1 MSISD
6 KELQDAFRRSQQI
19 QKQNDTSSDKVNA
32 RIRANVLARN
42 KAKGRENEKERMFE
56 LVGSHIRAY
65 FASST
70 LRFTAVAFAIVAM
83 LGVYNVG
90 TFQSRFLPSRQTA
103 AHNVDIVHY
112 HGFEDED
119 KLLANKK
126 SNDYQ
131 ARFNAYTRQYVES
144 NLVAKAVTL
153 QPATLQSQDG
163 DWLLVNC
170 NKQQVVVSENLIT
183 SLNINGRIQG
193 DISVGANVALAL
205 DAQGRILS
213 IKQSSK
219 PLIC

>member
-32 RIRANVLARN
+32 RIRANVLAHH
-42 KAKGRENEKERMFE
+42 KAKGRENEKERMFA

-103 AHNVDIVHY
+103 AHTVDIVHY
-112 HGFEDED
+112 HGFEGED

-170 NKQQVVVSENLIT
+170 KKQQVVVSENLIT
-183 SLNINGRIQG
+183 SLNVNGRIQG

>member
-32 RIRANVLARN
+32 RIRANVLAHN

-112 HGFEDED
+112 HGFEGED
-119 KLLANKK
+119 KLLANKT

-213 IKQSSK
+213 IKQSNK

>member
-19 QKQNDTSSDKVNA
+19 QKQNDTSFDKVNA
-32 RIRANVLARN
+32 RIRANVLAHN
-42 KAKGRENEKERMFE
+42 KAKRRENEKERMFA

-112 HGFEDED
+112 HGFEGED

-213 IKQSSK
+213 IKQSNK

>member
-19 QKQNDTSSDKVNA
+19 QKQNDTSTDKVNA
-32 RIRANVLARN
+32 RIRANVLAHN

-56 LVGSHIRAY
+56 HVGSHIRAY

-112 HGFEDED
+112 HGFEGED

-126 SNDYQ
+126 SSDYQ

-170 NKQQVVVSENLIT
+170 KKQQVVVSENLIT
-183 SLNINGRIQG
+183 SLNINGRIQR

>member
-32 RIRANVLARN
+32 RIRANVLAHN

-112 HGFEDED
+112 HGFEGED